1 MKGLYMKIDKKYL
14 EFPQF
19 LDNDLEGFF
28 FIFPN
33 KYPKVVKLYK
43 DIAKKVYDNP
53 KLFREIGDEH
63 YRELDLAFDK
73 IKGDYDKNYEKA
85 KKAGLEE
92 ELEFLTSIDQR
103 LNKMYCFRFWIINY
117 LFPDGPLHG
126 FYVENLKNYAR
137 RLVNDVDLDIHDYE
151 EKYLSIQRDLLQN
164 DYADLYLQN
173 ALRCVDLFK
182 ALQAEFKTKKII
194 EKIKPLIEKQD
205 NVSNK
210 KIYQLLEP
218 IFDMAEGKGLLAK
231 KLQKYMAI
239 AISQSK
245 WRKNRMPFYTL
256 IIHAIEFSEQNKKLK
271 ERYEQ
276 GRERINSYLSLAKNV
291 FTKQEYEE
299 LEISYEMVKNF
310 SVYKDV
316 MGQIDPRM
324 LPFWINSINLR
335 AENIVKEMGKGYVV
349 KEGGPGAFYYFL
361 SWYLPAKL
369 KVKIYT
375 VDTTDFDINKI

>member
-1 MKGLYMKIDKKYL
+1 MKIDKKYL

-28 FIFPN
+28 FVFPN

-43 DIAKKVYDNP
+43 DIAKRVYDNP

-63 YRELDLAFDK
+63 YKELTMAFSK
-73 IKGDYDKNYEKA
+73 IKGDYDKEYKKA
-85 KKAGLEE
+85 KQAGLET
-92 ELEFLTSIDQR
+92 ELEFLTSIDER
-103 LNKMYCFRFWIINY
+103 LNRMYCFRFWIINY

-137 RLVNDVDLDIHDYE
+137 RLANDVDLDIHDYE

-182 ALQAEFKTKKII
+182 VLKAEPKTKKII
-194 EKIKPLIEKQD
+194 EKIEPLIEKQ
-205 NVSNK
+205 NAASNK
-210 KIYQLLEP
+210 KIYQLLDP
-218 IFDMAEGKGLLAK
+218 IFTMAEGKSAMAK
-231 KLQKYMAI
+231 KLQQYMAI

-245 WRKNRMPFYTL
+245 WRKTKMPFYTL
-256 IIHAIEFSEQNKKLK
+256 IIHAVEFAEQNKKLE
-271 ERYEQ
+271 ERHEQ
-276 GRERINSYLSLAKNV
+276 GNERIKSYLDLAKKT

-299 LEISYEMVKNF
+299 LEVSYEMVRNF
-310 SVYKDV
+310 SMYKDV
-316 MGQIDPRM
+316 MGQIDALM
-324 LPFWINSINLR
+324 LPFWINVVILR
-335 AENIVKEMGKGYVV
+335 AEIILKEMGTGYVV
-349 KEGGPGAFYYFL
+349 KNGGPGSFYYYL

-369 KVKIYT
+369 KVQIYT
-375 VDTTDFDINKI
+375 VDTVDFDINKI